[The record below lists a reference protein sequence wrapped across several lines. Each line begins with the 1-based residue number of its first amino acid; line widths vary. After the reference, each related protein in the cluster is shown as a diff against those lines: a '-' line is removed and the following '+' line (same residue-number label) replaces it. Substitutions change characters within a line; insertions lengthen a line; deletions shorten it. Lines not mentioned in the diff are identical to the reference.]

1 MKFLIATHN
10 SHKITEFKR
19 ILEPLSIEVLTP
31 KDLDIN
37 IDVVEDGTTFSENAK
52 IKAKAFCKESNC
64 VSVAD
69 DSGICIDA
77 FDGGPG
83 IYSARFLGEDTPY
96 TEKNAIILDR
106 LKDTPDKKRTAR
118 YVCAICCV
126 FPNGDV
132 ISTEGVCEGKIG
144 YSPKGNNGFGYDP
157 IFTVGDMSMAEMSD
171 ADKDKISHRGIALEK
186 FVSKLKN
193 YIENKGKDEIDANK

>member
-1 MKFLIATHN
+1 MKNLKFVIATHN
-10 SHKITEFKR
+10 NHKVTEFKR
-19 ILEPLSIEVLTP
+19 ILEPLSIEVMSQ
-31 KDLDIN
+31 KDAG
-37 IDVVEDGTTFSENAK
+37 IDVEVIEDGTTFAQNAQ
-52 IKAKAFCKESNC
+52 IKAQAVSKAANC
-64 VSVAD
+64 VAIAD

-106 LKDTPDKKRTAR
+106 LKDVPVEKRGAR

-132 ISTEGVCEGKIG
+132 ISTEGICEGKIG
-144 YSPKGNNGFGYDP
+144 YQPKGQNGFGYDP
-157 IFTVGDMSMAEMSD
+157 IFMVGDLTLAEITD
-171 ADKDKISHRGIALEK
+171 GEKDKISHRGVALKK
-186 FVSKLKN
+186 FVKELKM
-193 YIENKGKDEIDANK
+193 YLQQDNKQ

>member
-1 MKFLIATHN
+1 LKFVIATHN
-10 SHKITEFKR
+10 NHKVTEFKR
-19 ILEPLSIEVLTP
+19 ILEPLSIEVMSQ
-31 KDLDIN
+31 KDAG
-37 IDVVEDGTTFSENAK
+37 IDVEVIEDGTTFAQNAQ
-52 IKAKAFCKESNC
+52 IKAQAVSKAANC
-64 VSVAD
+64 VAIAD

-106 LKDTPDKKRTAR
+106 LKDVPVEKRGAR

-132 ISTEGVCEGKIG
+132 ISTEGICEGKIG
-144 YSPKGNNGFGYDP
+144 YQPKGQNGFGYDP
-157 IFTVGDMSMAEMSD
+157 IFMVGDLTLAEITD
-171 ADKDKISHRGIALEK
+171 GEKDKISHRGVALKK
-186 FVSKLKN
+186 FVKELKM
-193 YIENKGKDEIDANK
+193 YLQQDNKQ